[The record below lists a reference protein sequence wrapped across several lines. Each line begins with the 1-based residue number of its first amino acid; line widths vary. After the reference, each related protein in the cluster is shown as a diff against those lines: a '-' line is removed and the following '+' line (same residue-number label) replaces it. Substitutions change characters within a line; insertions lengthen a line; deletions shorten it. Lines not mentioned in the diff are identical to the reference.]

1 MDVTARLRNAAD
13 ITERLYPYG
22 TFYENYVEML
32 RLCAEF
38 NLGIAGRTD
47 AEILALK
54 ERLLKLACAVG

>member
-13 ITERLYPYG
+13 RTERIYQHGY
-22 TFYENYVEML
+22 YDNYVEAL